1 MTYDAIVTTV
11 EGNHTYQNIEAL
23 DEWHLADMIQEDLKT
38 EIINIKIKETF
49 GEEFFCGRNLE
60 TCKQL

>member
-23 DEWHLADMIQEDLKT
+23 DEWNLADMIQEDLKT
-38 EIINIKIKETF
+38 EIINIKIKKTF
-49 GEEFFCGRNLE
+49 GEEFF
-60 TCKQL
+60 K